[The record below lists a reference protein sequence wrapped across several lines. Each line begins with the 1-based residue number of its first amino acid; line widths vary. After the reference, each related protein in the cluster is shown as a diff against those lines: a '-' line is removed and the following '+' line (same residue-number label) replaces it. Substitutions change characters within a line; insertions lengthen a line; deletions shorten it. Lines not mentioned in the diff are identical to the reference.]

1 MKPQMI
7 PLALLAALA
16 AAPVSAQMTPAPPA
30 TMPVSPAMTPASPA
44 GVVVVSPDYK
54 IAKGDVLGVNVV
66 NFPNLST
73 PQTMVTPGGDISVP
87 LLDQVSV
94 VGMTQ
99 DQVKRLL
106 TIRWRKY
113 VINPAVNVSLVQ
125 KHPETVVLSGYLNH
139 TGTVDYRPDLHL
151 LEALAQMGGALP
163 TADPSKAVLKHAD
176 GTSQVVDLSHPET
189 KAGTA
194 VDVALQPGD
203 VLLMPMQEG
212 KVSVTGDG
220 IKQPGSIYYKENL
233 TLLDAINAS
242 GGTITETG
250 DLQGADLAGAMLT
263 RDGVNKKIDLKALLQ
278 DGDPKANV
286 VLEPGD
292 IINIPQ
298 LNNRVF
304 IYGDVQ
310 RQGYYNYKP
319 GDRLNSAFATAG
331 LLPDSDTGKI
341 NRLRVEKDKKVA
353 YLDHVSFDKFLQK
366 GDYSGNPEVQPGDSY
381 YIPKRGTKFTLN
393 DILAPVNA
401 IGSLSYTTR
410 LLQGK

>member
-1 MKPQMI
+1 MKFQMI
-7 PLALLAALA
+7 PALLLVGLA
-16 AAPVSAQMTPAPPA
+16 AAPAGAQLAPTAPVAPVAAPAPN
-30 TMPVSPAMTPASPA
+30 
-44 GVVVVSPDYK
+44 YQ
-54 IAKGDVLGVNVV
+54 IAAGDVLSVNVV

-73 PQTMVTPGGDISVP
+73 PQTMVAPDGTISLP

-94 VGMTQ
+94 TGLTR
-99 DQVKRLL
+99 DQVTRLL
-106 TIRWRKY
+106 TNKWRKY
-113 VINPAVNVSLVQ
+113 VINPAVTVSLTQ
-125 KHPETVVLSGYLNH
+125 KHVQTVVLNGYLNH
-139 TGTVDYRPDLHL
+139 TGTIDYRPDLHL

-163 TADPSKAVLKHAD
+163 TADATKAVLTHAD
-176 GTSQVVDLSHPET
+176 GTKQALDLSHPET
-189 KAGTA
+189 RAGTD

-203 VLLMPMQEG
+203 VLYIPQQEG
-212 KVSVTGDG
+212 KISVTGDG
-220 IKQPGSIYYKENL
+220 IRQPGSIYYKENL

-242 GGTITETG
+242 GGTITDTG
-250 DLQGADLAGAMLT
+250 DQQGADLAGATLT
-263 RDGVNKKIDLKALLQ
+263 RNGVGKKIDLKALLH

-319 GDRLNSAFATAG
+319 GDHLNSAFATAG

-341 NRLRVEKDKKVA
+341 NRIRISKDKKVA
-353 YLDHVSFDKFLQK
+353 SMDRVSFDKFLQK

-381 YIPKRGTKFTLN
+381 YIPKKGHVFKIE
-393 DILAPVNA
+393 DIFAPLQA
-401 IGSLSYTTR
+401 IGSVSYTTR
-410 LLQGK
+410 LLQGH